1 MGKPTK
7 LYRMPRLWLGLCLL
21 CLTACGGSSEP
32 EGRLNGSVNI
42 CSSSNPSQDYPQS
55 VNIRCLYRLDTG
67 SLEFQAANSTR
78 TVEFQGDTL
87 YTLSTYVQQWDV
99 ATGEETLPADAEV
112 KHTSFDNDEGLHFS
126 QEYGYVGFS
135 DGGRVYTDISVSDPL
150 FESRGTGYKK
160 VAYVDGWDMFAGYDN
175 EALYFYDRATGEFIS
190 EQPIKQGISRVIG
203 GQKSY
208 VTALSDQR
216 IVIWPT
222 AEDGEGLVLAGHG
235 GEIIELVYSDDET
248 LLASADR
255 TGTVILWDLTTGEE
269 IRRFQVEVS
278 AAVPAVAIAF
288 SPDNQLLVTNGK
300 GPTVTMWSLASGE
313 PVAELSMIKF
323 GILDLDISPDGSK
336 LAVGSAFGGKYD
348 QNAQATSSADRLD
361 PNRLES
367 GPAFVFDIS
376 NVKP

>member
-1 MGKPTK
+1 MDKQVK
-7 LYRMPRLWLGLCLL
+7 LQRVPRLLLGLVLSCLA
-21 CLTACGGSSEP
+21 ACGESSKS
-32 EGRLNGSVNI
+32 GGNGLVNI
-42 CSSSNPSQDYPQS
+42 CSSGSASQDYPQS
-55 VNIRCLYRLDTG
+55 ANIRCLYRLNAG
-67 SLEFQAANSTR
+67 SLEPQAADSTR
-78 TVEFQGDTL
+78 TVAFQGNTL

-99 ATGEETLPADAEV
+99 ATGEERLPVDAEI
-112 KHTSFDNDEGLHFS
+112 KHTSFDNDEALHFS

-135 DGGRVYTDISVSDPL
+135 DGGRVYTDIIVSDPL

-160 VAYVDGWDMFAGYDN
+160 VAYVDGWDMFAGYDK
-175 EALYFYDRATGEFIS
+175 EALYFYDRATGKFIS
-190 EQPIKQGISRVIG
+190 EQAIKQGISRVVG
-203 GQKSY
+203 GQNSY
-208 VTALSDQR
+208 ATALSDQR

-222 AEDGEGLVLAGHG
+222 AEDGEGLVLAGHT
-235 GEIIELVYSDDET
+235 GEIIKLVYSDDET
-248 LLASADR
+248 LFASADS
-255 TGTVILWDLTTGEE
+255 TGTIILWDLATGEE

-288 SPDNQLLVTNGK
+288 SPDNQLLVTNGS

-348 QNAQATSSADRLD
+348 QNAPTNSSEDRLD